1 MLGNVVGAREV
12 ELHEAQ
18 QLSALKELTFQQW
31 EGVVGAASHER
42 GYIMHACLHAQPC
55 LTLCDPWL

>member
-1 MLGNVVGAREV
+1 MLWALEEV

-31 EGVVGAASHER
+31 EGVVGAARRER
-42 GYIMHACLHAQPC
+42 V
-55 LTLCDPWL
+55 